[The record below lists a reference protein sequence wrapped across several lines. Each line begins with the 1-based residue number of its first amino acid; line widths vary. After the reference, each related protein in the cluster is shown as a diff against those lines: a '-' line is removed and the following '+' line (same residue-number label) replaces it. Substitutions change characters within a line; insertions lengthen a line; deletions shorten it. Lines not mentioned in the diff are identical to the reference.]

1 MNRLRTSLC
10 LIVLGLAAGFLPSA
24 TPAVAAEDPASN
36 IPGVA
41 WPGSSVAS
49 RVGGA
54 IYDRVWRLT
63 LNEPRLVVISL
74 SGASGSQLGLYVF
87 DSGATSVTSGMPI
100 AVAAKPGGSQS
111 LSLPL
116 QAGTYYVDVNGR
128 NPDRAYTFNL
138 SIVTIPDR
146 SPPFVTLT
154 ISDGRGLISD
164 PDSTITVD
172 ARDSLSGVARVRVR
186 IDDGAWGEWIAY
198 SSTLPI
204 SFDPVEGRHSVEV
217 EAENGLGLVSDT
229 ARETVDLDL
238 TAPAAELLAPT
249 STEVSAPRPLFRIRF
264 NETMNT
270 RSVVGGGVTLVDLAG
285 ARVPVSSVYDSTTR
299 TLRLTPTVNL
309 KAGTTYLFQV
319 DTATDVAGN
328 RVQLEESR
336 EIRYVATT
344 RFANMS
350 AAPTVRFGSSAQLRA
365 DLIGVRDGESVL
377 VESLNSTL
385 EPPTWETIG
394 VTTVS
399 GGAVRASVAPSV
411 TARYRFH
418 YLGDAGHRAS
428 ASTFVTIGVRPELTL
443 NGTGQMRST
452 SRASTY
458 RISGQV
464 QPGELTVT
472 LIRYRCTASYSTCT
486 RDGSVQVEP
495 TDDGVVEYL
504 WSTPG
509 SSGAWRWVM
518 RVATSERYAFSQSL
532 PLRVRV
538 R

>member
-10 LIVLGLAAGFLPSA
+10 LIILGLAAGFLPSA
-24 TPAVAAEDPASN
+24 TPVVAAEDPTAN

-87 DSGATSVTSGMPI
+87 DSGATSVTSGTPI

-204 SFDPVEGRHSVEV
+204 SFVPVEGRHSVDV

-238 TAPAAELLAPT
+238 TAPEC
-249 STEVSAPRPLFRIRF
+249 R
-264 NETMNT
+264 
-270 RSVVGGGVTLVDLAG
+270 
-285 ARVPVSSVYDSTTR
+285 
-299 TLRLTPTVNL
+299 
-309 KAGTTYLFQV
+309 
-319 DTATDVAGN
+319 
-328 RVQLEESR
+328 
-336 EIRYVATT
+336 
-344 RFANMS
+344 
-350 AAPTVRFGSSAQLRA
+350 
-365 DLIGVRDGESVL
+365 
-377 VESLNSTL
+377 
-385 EPPTWETIG
+385 
-394 VTTVS
+394 
-399 GGAVRASVAPSV
+399 
-411 TARYRFH
+411 
-418 YLGDAGHRAS
+418 
-428 ASTFVTIGVRPELTL
+428 
-443 NGTGQMRST
+443 
-452 SRASTY
+452 
-458 RISGQV
+458 
-464 QPGELTVT
+464 
-472 LIRYRCTASYSTCT
+472 
-486 RDGSVQVEP
+486 
-495 TDDGVVEYL
+495 
-504 WSTPG
+504 
-509 SSGAWRWVM
+509 
-518 RVATSERYAFSQSL
+518 
-532 PLRVRV
+532 
-538 R
+538 